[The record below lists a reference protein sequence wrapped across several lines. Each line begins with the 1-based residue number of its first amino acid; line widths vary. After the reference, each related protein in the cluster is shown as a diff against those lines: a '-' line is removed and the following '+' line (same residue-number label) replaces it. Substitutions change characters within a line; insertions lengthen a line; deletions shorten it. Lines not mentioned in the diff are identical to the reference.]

1 MTARFPARTDVAV
14 GAFHFVQ
21 GTPTATWTIVH
32 DLGLYPDVQVFDS
45 SGDQVEG
52 DVTHLSANELTVAC
66 SAAFSG
72 DAFLN

>member
-1 MTARFPARTDVAV
+1 MTARFPARTDITV

-21 GTPTATWTIVH
+21 GTPASVWVVTH
-32 DLGLYPDVQVFDS
+32 NLGLYPDVQVFDS

-52 DVTHLSANELTVAC
+52 DVTHLSANELTVAF